1 MDEEI
6 PTNETDPII
15 IAIVAGYAGSEKPI
29 IATFSQGSN
38 FELGLDFQQNADFEW
53 NVVVKNKQDYEQLTM
68 RSYLLFMQIDD
79 VQKTIQIQIHNIFD
93 NAPVVTTN
101 NIPCKIP
108 VRTSY
113 IDLLLGKN

>member
-6 PTNETDPII
+6 PTSETDPII
-15 IAIVAGYAGSEKPI
+15 IAIVAGYAGSEKPEI
-29 IATFSQGSN
+29 GTFSQGSN
-38 FELGLDFQQNADFEW
+38 YELGLDFQLNADSEW

-68 RSYLLFMQIDD
+68 RSYILMMQIDG
-79 VQKTIQIQIHNIFD
+79 VQRTIQIQINNIFD

-101 NIPCKIP
+101 NIPCEIP

-113 IDLLLGKN
+113 IELLLGKN